1 VHYVKTTTVNY
12 VVNKYEIIKFVER
25 ADLMKK
31 INLPQNDRKT
41 GKAKTPQAPKPFS
54 FEEIEKIF
62 LYFSTSILEKNT
74 EEEILW
80 DLAKNCI
87 SQLGFEDCV
96 IYLLEEEKQVLA
108 QKAAYGPKNPK
119 EQSILQPIAIPVG
132 SGITGSVALSGVAE
146 IIEDTSKDPR
156 YIVDDVPRLSE
167 IAVPILMEGKV
178 LGVIDCE
185 HPEPRFFTPQH
196 LRILTAMASICAIKL
211 CRVRAEQRALR
222 EQKRLL
228 EAQRQMGELKAQ
240 ALKAQMNPHFLFNA
254 LNAVQYFITSDDKKV
269 ALSYMSLLGKLIRYR
284 LEHFQDETASLSQE
298 IEVLG
303 WYLKLQQ
310 LRYGDKFTY
319 SVETPGLEAAGDV
332 KIPSLVLPFIIES
345 AVETS
350 MLDQPAGHVQLM
362 IKIEDEAVGLQLLH
376 NLRSPEESN
385 TARLLNYRQHI
396 EPWQKQVEKLNAL
409 QAYQIRE
416 KSTFMEDAEQR
427 VSGVSIHLNI
437 PILK

>member
-1 VHYVKTTTVNY
+1 M
-12 VVNKYEIIKFVER
+12 E
-25 ADLMKK
+25 K
-31 INLPQNDRKT
+31 INLLKNDRKA
-41 GKAKTPQAPKPFS
+41 GQEKASEAPKPFS

-96 IYLLEEEKQVLA
+96 IYLLAEEKQVLV

-119 EQSILQPIAIPVG
+119 EQSILQPIEIPVG

-146 IIEDTSKDPR
+146 IVEDTSLDPR
-156 YIVDDVPRLSE
+156 YIVDDLPRLSE
-167 IAVPILMEGKV
+167 IAVPILTDGKV

-185 HPEPRFFTPQH
+185 HPEPHFFTSQH
-196 LRILTAMASICAIKL
+196 LRILTAIASICAIKL
-211 CRVRAEQRALR
+211 CRVRAEQLALR

-228 EAQRQMGELKAQ
+228 EAHRQMEELKAQ

-254 LNAVQYFITSDDKKV
+254 LNAVQYFITSDDKKA
-269 ALSYMSLLGKLIRYR
+269 ALSYLSLLGKLIRYR
-284 LEHFQDETASLSQE
+284 LQHFQDETASLSSE

-303 WYLKLQQ
+303 WYLKLQK

-319 SVETPGLEAAGDV
+319 SVETPGLETAGDV
-332 KIPSLVLPFIIES
+332 KIPALVLPVIIES

-350 MLDQPAGHVQLM
+350 MLDQPAGHVQLTL
-362 IKIEDEAVGLQLLH
+362 KIEHEAVGLELRH
-376 NLRSPEESN
+376 NLRSPEAPN
-385 TARLLNYRQHI
+385 TDRLLNYRQHI
-396 EPWQKQVEKLNAL
+396 EPWQKQVETLNAL
-409 QAYQIRE
+409 QPYQIRE
-416 KSTFMEDAEQR
+416 KTTIITDAGQQA
-427 VSGVSIHLNI
+427 SGVYIHLHI

>member
-1 VHYVKTTTVNY
+1 
-12 VVNKYEIIKFVER
+12 
-25 ADLMKK
+25 MKK
-31 INLPQNDRKT
+31 INLQQKDRKT
-41 GKAKTPQAPKPFS
+41 GKAKVFEAPRKFS

-96 IYLLEEEKQVLA
+96 IYLVEEEKQVLA

-119 EQSILQPIAIPVG
+119 AQSILQPIDIPVG
-132 SGITGSVALSGVAE
+132 SGITGHVALSGVAE
-146 IIEDTSKDPR
+146 IVENTSLDPR
-156 YIVDDVPRLSE
+156 YIVDDMPRLSE

-185 HPEPRFFTPQH
+185 HPEPGFFTSQH
-196 LRILTAMASICAIKL
+196 LRILTAIASICAIKL
-211 CRVRAEQRALR
+211 CRVRAEQLALL
-222 EQKRLL
+222 EQKRRM
-228 EAQRQMGELKAQ
+228 EAQRQMEELKAQ

-254 LNAVQYFITSDDKKV
+254 LNAVQYFITSDDKKA

-284 LEHFQDETASLSQE
+284 LEHFQDETASLSYE

-303 WYLKLQQ
+303 WYLKLQK

-319 SVETPGLEAAGDV
+319 SVETPGLDAAGDV
-332 KIPSLVLPFIIES
+332 KIPALVLPFIIES

-350 MLDQPAGHVQLM
+350 MLDQPAGHVQLR
-362 IKIEDEAVGLQLLH
+362 IKIEGEAVGLELLH
-376 NLRSPEESN
+376 NLRSPEAPN
-385 TARLLNYRQHI
+385 TDRLLDYRQHI

-409 QAYQIRE
+409 QSYQIRE
-416 KSTFMEDAEQR
+416 KTTFIQGAEQQI
-427 VSGVSIHLNI
+427 SGVSIHLQI

>member
-1 VHYVKTTTVNY
+1 
-12 VVNKYEIIKFVER
+12 
-25 ADLMKK
+25 MKK
-31 INLPQNDRKT
+31 MNLLQKDRKI
-41 GKAKTPQAPKPFS
+41 GEAKASEAPGIFS

-96 IYLLEEEKQVLA
+96 IYLVEEEKQVLA

-119 EQSILQPIAIPVG
+119 AQSILQPIDIPIG
-132 SGITGSVALSGVAE
+132 SGITGYVALSGVAE
-146 IIEDTSKDPR
+146 IVENTSLDPR
-156 YIVDDVPRLSE
+156 YIVDDMPRLSE

-185 HPEPRFFTPQH
+185 HPEPGFFTSQH
-196 LRILTAMASICAIKL
+196 LRILTAIASICAIKL
-211 CRVRAEQRALR
+211 CRVRAEQLALR

-228 EAQRQMGELKAQ
+228 ETQRQMEELKAQ

-254 LNAVQYFITSDDKKV
+254 LNAVQYFITSDDKKA
-269 ALSYMSLLGKLIRYR
+269 ALSYLSLLGKLIRYR
-284 LEHFQDETASLSQE
+284 LQHFQDETALLSYE

-303 WYLKLQQ
+303 WYLKLQK

-319 SVETPGLEAAGDV
+319 SVETPGLETAGDV
-332 KIPSLVLPFIIES
+332 KIPALVLPVIIES

-350 MLDQPAGHVQLM
+350 MLDQPAGHVQLL
-362 IKIEDEAVGLQLLH
+362 IRIEDEVVGLELRH
-376 NLRSPEESN
+376 NLRNPEAPN
-385 TARLLNYRQHI
+385 TDRLLDYRQHI

-409 QAYQIRE
+409 QPYQIRE
-416 KSTFMEDAEQR
+416 ETTFEDAGQHA
-427 VSGVSIHLNI
+427 SGVYIHLYI